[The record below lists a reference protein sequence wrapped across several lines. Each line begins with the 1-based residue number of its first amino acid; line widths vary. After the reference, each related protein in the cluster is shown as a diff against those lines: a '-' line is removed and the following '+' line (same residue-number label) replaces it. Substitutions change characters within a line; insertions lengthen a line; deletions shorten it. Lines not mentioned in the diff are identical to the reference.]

1 VETLEGPAVN
11 IRLFRVLL
19 AAVLLGPWWTW
30 VHGDVLVVVG
40 APGEDVFAE
49 RFRSSALRLKEAVQS
64 GGSACEVVGLPSE
77 GDEEMPSNSDA
88 HDDKRAVL
96 EWLKRVNTDGPSDSP
111 AWLLYLGHGTWDGTR
126 ARLALR
132 GPDLDDATLANALRD
147 LRRPFVFVHGGSA
160 SAPFIS
166 SVSAPG
172 RTIVTATSSGDE
184 VNFARFGE
192 RFVDA
197 LLEPAADIDRD
208 GRTSLLE
215 AALFAARAVRGFYDE
230 AGRMPTEHALV
241 DDNGDGFGTPL
252 EWFDGTRVTRRDNRD
267 RPVDGTLA
275 HRLALFET
283 DTERALTTEQR
294 AERDALEAELE
305 SLRLRKAELT
315 SEAYLENLERVLRRL
330 APFYVDPGRSG
341 DT

>member
-1 VETLEGPAVN
+1 MNL
-11 IRLFRVLL
+11 RRFRCVV
-19 AAVLLGPWWTW
+19 AAVLLWTSW
-30 VHGDVLVVVG
+30 SCAHGDVLVVIG
-40 APGEDVFAE
+40 APGEDEYAE
-49 RFRSSALRLKEAVQS
+49 RFRASALRLKETLDDA
-64 GGSACEVVGLPSE
+64 GIACELVGLPA
-77 GDEEMPSNSDA
+77 DAVDAQASDPA
-88 HDDKRAVL
+88 DHDDKSAVL
-96 EWLKRVNTDGPSDSP
+96 DWLERSNAEGRTESP
-111 AWLLYLGHGTWDGTR
+111 AWLLYVGHGTWDGTR

-147 LRRPFVFVHGGSA
+147 FRRPFVFVHGGSA

-166 SVSAPG
+166 SISAPG

-192 RFVDA
+192 RIVDA

-267 RPVDGTLA
+267 RPVDGSLA

-283 DTERALTTEQR
+283 DIERALTAEQR
-294 AERDALEAELE
+294 GERDALEAELE
-305 SLRLRKAELT
+305 RLRLRKPELA
-315 SEAYLENLERVLRRL
+315 SEVYLDDLERILRRL
-330 APFYVDPGRSG
+330 APFYVDPARSG